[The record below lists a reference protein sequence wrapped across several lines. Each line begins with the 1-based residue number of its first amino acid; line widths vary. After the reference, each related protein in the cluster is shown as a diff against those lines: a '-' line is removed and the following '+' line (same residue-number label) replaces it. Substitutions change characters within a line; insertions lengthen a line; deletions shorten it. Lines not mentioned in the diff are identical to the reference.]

1 MFALRSIRFGILI
14 SCCVVPT
21 LTAQAD
27 RPTDEWLTKP
37 VDDQT
42 FATYL
47 EFFAYETDLPLSRVV
62 LESSEEEGL
71 LEEKLTFQ
79 STPGQIVTARVFR
92 TRAAGT
98 TDHGGV
104 VFIHGG
110 GTSGKDSRVSVAFS
124 RLMARA
130 GWTVLAFDLLHF
142 GERITELLETYGA
155 REKADRLYN
164 QPSTYLEFVTQT
176 VKDVGRSYDLLVQ
189 EYDVDPDRVA
199 LVGYSRGAQ
208 MSMIAGGAEKRLAAV
223 ALIHGGHFDR
233 FENGHRPAAC
243 GANYIGRINP
253 RPVLMINGE
262 ADTDYFP
269 DTAVRPLQKLLG
281 EPSTIRWTEAGH
293 GMISEED
300 RTVLVEWL
308 RTAVPQ

>member
-1 MFALRSIRFGILI
+1 MFTFRSFGFGILI
-14 SCCVVPT
+14 SCYVVPT
-21 LTAQAD
+21 LSAQDD

-47 EFFAYETDLPLSRVV
+47 EFFAYETDLPLNRVV
-62 LESSEEEGL
+62 LESSEEDGL
-71 LEEKLTFQ
+71 IEEKLAFQ

-92 TRAAGT
+92 PRVTGAEEQ
-98 TDHGGV
+98 GGV
-104 VFIHGG
+104 VYIHSGG
-110 GTSGKDSRVSVAFS
+110 PSGKDAGSSLAFC

-142 GERITELLETYGA
+142 GERNAGLLDTYGA

-176 VKDVGRSYDLLVQ
+176 VKDVGRSYDLLVL

-223 ALIHGGHFDR
+223 ALMHGGHFDR

-253 RPVLMINGE
+253 RPLLMINGE

-281 EPSTIRWTEAGH
+281 ESTTIRWTGAGH

-300 RTVLVEWL
+300 RTVLVDWL
-308 RTAVPQ
+308 RMAVPQ